1 MTSYVK
7 VSVTSLFCAKT
18 VVIVLHIYRVLGNQ
32 NIFGCHSLFFTFFLL
47 IGGKNCFEETKT
59 INKIILKIWRNNT
72 FLPKFEKLF
81 NIRKL

>member
-7 VSVTSLFCAKT
+7 VLVTSLFCAKT
-18 VVIVLHIYRVLGNQ
+18 VIIVITGCSKMKIFLVVTVCFLHFV
-32 NIFGCHSLFFTFFLL
+32 LL
-47 IGGKNCFEETKT
+47 IGGKNCFEETKN
-59 INKIILKIWRNNT
+59 IKKIILKIWRSNT